1 MDPKGARNGAEIA
14 NSIWE
19 VGMNKLF
26 VAIMCSAVI
35 GAASSVSPV
44 LAQLKTEKTC
54 LDEWRANKA
63 ANQTAG
69 ITEKA
74 YVEKCRS
81 GGTVGQRVGP
91 GLAPPDARSAPKPD
105 TPSAVKPVP
114 AALTPAAGA
123 NQFSNEAQARIRC
136 PTDAVVW
143 ANLDSKVY
151 HFSGH
156 KDFGTTKQGAYMCE
170 KDAVGQGMHAAK
182 NEKHG

>member
-1 MDPKGARNGAEIA
+1 MDPKGALFGAAIA

-19 VGMNKLF
+19 VEMKKLF
-26 VAIMCSAVI
+26 VAIVCSAVI
-35 GAASSVSPV
+35 GAAGSVSPV

-54 LDEWRANKA
+54 QDEWRANKA

-74 YVEKCRS
+74 YIEKCRS
-81 GGTVGQRVGP
+81 GGTVGQRIGP
-91 GLAPPDARSAPKPD
+91 GLAPPDARSAPKLD
-105 TPSAVKPVP
+105 SPSAVKPVP

-136 PTDAVVW
+136 PSAAVVW

-151 HFSGH
+151 HFSGY
-156 KDFGTTKQGAYMCE
+156 KDYGTTKQGAYMCE